1 MYGGLAAFNLSLNL
15 VLIPRFGILGA
26 AIATFLTFGLY
37 ALVTLS
43 LARRYCPIEWDRR
56 VIWKSLLAGLGLAAM
71 LSILKTSSAAGLLAV
86 AAAAVILYI
95 VSLAFLHVL
104 TRQELS
110 LFRELG
116 FGWARK
122 AVPVAVLGSG

>member
-1 MYGGLAAFNLSLNL
+1 MTTI
-15 VLIPRFGILGA
+15 VLIPRLGILGA

-43 LARRYCPIEWDRR
+43 LAQRYCPIEWDRR
-56 VIWKSLLAGLGLAAM
+56 VVWKSLLAGLGLAAM
-71 LSILKTSSAAGLLAV
+71 LSILKTSSAAGLLA
-86 AAAAVILYI
+86 AMAAAVVLYI
-95 VSLAFLHVL
+95 VSLAFLNVF

-116 FGWARK
+116 FGWVRK
-122 AVPVAVLGSG
+122 AVPGAVHGSG